1 MKHMNNKMVKLLH
14 EGFSIDTLEKLNSKQ
29 LDTLYNKIF
38 EDDKAVINVKK
49 GSPEEAQAKA
59 AGKAFVTYEEEL
71 EEGDEVDVTDVDKG
85 QIDQDPVQKPGPD
98 GMGEGYISEKAVSKQ
113 QQKIMGLA
121 LSVKKGDTPKS
132 KVSKKVQDMAKE
144 MSKKEL
150 EDFASTK
157 HKNLPKKVEA
167 SEGEKKFIQKAK
179 KEIEKKGTEGSFKKY
194 CGGEVTMDCIKKGL
208 KSDDPKI
215 VKRANFAKNIGGY
228 KGAEHNE
235 VKNLEESILRIIENH
250 LPPHTT
256 KGELLNYI
264 RRNK

>member
-121 LSVKKGDTPKS
+121 LSVKRGDTPKS
-132 KVSKKVQDMAKE
+132 KVSKQVQKMAKE
-144 MSKKEL
+144 MTKKEL

-157 HKNLPKKVEA
+157 HKGLPKTVDEKEEVE
-167 SEGEKKFIQKAK
+167 K
-179 KEIEKKGTEGSFKKY
+179 
-194 CGGEVTMDCIKKGL
+194 
-208 KSDDPKI
+208 
-215 VKRANFAKNIGGY
+215 
-228 KGAEHNE
+228 
-235 VKNLEESILRIIENH
+235 LEESILRIIENH

>member
-49 GSPEEAQAKA
+49 GSPEEAQAKS

-71 EEGDEVDVTDVDKG
+71 EEELEEGDEVDVTNVDKG
-85 QIDQDPVQKPGPD
+85 QIDQDPVQIQGPD

-121 LSVKKGDTPKS
+121 LSVKRGDTPKS
-132 KVSKKVQDMAKE
+132 KVSKQVQKMAKE
-144 MSKKEL
+144 MTKKEL

-157 HKNLPKKVEA
+157 HKGLPKTVDEKEEVE
-167 SEGEKKFIQKAK
+167 K
-179 KEIEKKGTEGSFKKY
+179 
-194 CGGEVTMDCIKKGL
+194 
-208 KSDDPKI
+208 
-215 VKRANFAKNIGGY
+215 
-228 KGAEHNE
+228 
-235 VKNLEESILRIIENH
+235 LEESILRIIENH

>member
-49 GSPEEAQAKA
+49 GSPEEVQAKS
-59 AGKAFVTYEEEL
+59 AGRAFVTYEEEL
-71 EEGDEVDVTDVDKG
+71 EEGDEVDVTNVNKG
-85 QIDQDPVQKPGPD
+85 QIDQDPIQKQGPD
-98 GMGEGYISEKAVSKQ
+98 GMPTETKLQEKAVSKQ

-121 LSVKKGDTPKS
+121 LSVKRGDTPKS
-132 KVSKKVQDMAKE
+132 KVTKQVQKMAKE

-157 HKNLPKKVEA
+157 HKGLPKTLDEKEKVE
-167 SEGEKKFIQKAK
+167 K
-179 KEIEKKGTEGSFKKY
+179 
-194 CGGEVTMDCIKKGL
+194 
-208 KSDDPKI
+208 
-215 VKRANFAKNIGGY
+215 
-228 KGAEHNE
+228 
-235 VKNLEESILRIIENH
+235 LEESILRIIENH

-256 KGELLNYI
+256 KSELLNYI